1 LNQGVGLSTSRNKH
15 GCSSY
20 MIALLVV
27 IKLEWQI
34 GPPRS
39 YACRC
44 PTMQMLHYRSR
55 CNTTIVLA
63 LSGKKMGT
71 GCVAGLWDLSIR
83 VNLHV
88 STIKSQ
94 ISIPCSMGLETFP
107 LFSIRAPECNDRA
120 RYCIFVDS
128 YTTQSSELH
137 FTRQPLT
144 WRNSS
149 SSFVSEEVLTK
160 PSLATFQE

>member
-1 LNQGVGLSTSRNKH
+1 MLATVVTPPPPLRRSIIQGLNQGVGLSTSRNKH

-55 CNTTIVLA
+55 CNTTIVLT

-94 ISIPCSMGLETFP
+94 ISMPCSMGLETFP

-120 RYCIFVDS
+120 GYIAF
-128 YTTQSSELH
+128 SSTVPQHNPRNFILH
-137 FTRQPLT
+137 DNP
-144 WRNSS
+144 
-149 SSFVSEEVLTK
+149 
-160 PSLATFQE
+160 